1 MANFNNELNNYQNI
15 PRSLIFDNALSD
27 RARFVFCF
35 MASKPD
41 GWEFFLEPMA
51 KEIGYSVETLRK
63 YISELVDSGWLEK
76 GEQKKE
82 KGMFGATEYTLK
94 AAKSPSIEKPCTE
107 ITVSGKFRVGKNP
120 TLNKIDN
127 KQKQD
132 NKEKEINK
140 SISDKDEAFEQCW
153 IAYRRKGSKAK
164 SKQQWGK
171 LADDEKEMIA
181 EHIKHYVESRELQY
195 QQDFQRYL
203 KDKTFM
209 TIVIN
214 KGDVIFD
221 PASDKYAT
229 YDDTKQ
235 NNQLIINGQIYK

>member
-15 PRSLIFDNALSD
+15 PRSLIFDNTLSD

-35 MASKPD
+35 MASKPN

-63 YISELVDSGWLEK
+63 YINELVDSGWLEK

-94 AAKSPSIEKPCTE
+94 AVKSPSIKKPCTE
-107 ITVSGKFRVGKNP
+107 ITVSEKIRVGENP

-140 SISDKDEAFEQCW
+140 SISKKKFNF
-153 IAYRRKGSKAK
+153 
-164 SKQQWGK
+164 KQALIDLGI
-171 LADDEKEMIA
+171 D
-181 EHIKHYVESRELQY
+181 EHIVDDWLLVRKNKKATNSETAFNAIKKQIELSGASANDCITLSVEHSWAGFKAEWYNNIRSNDETLFNQN
-195 QQDFQRYL
+195 
-203 KDKTFM
+203 KD
-209 TIVIN
+209 IN
-214 KGDVIFD
+214 
-221 PASDKYAT
+221 T
-229 YDDTKQ
+229 T
-235 NNQLIINGQIYK
+235 NGWQMI

>member
-15 PRSLIFDNALSD
+15 PRSLIFDNTLSD

-35 MASKPD
+35 MASKTD

-63 YISELVDSGWLEK
+63 YIKELVDSGWLEK

-94 AAKSPSIEKPCTE
+94 AVKSPNIKKPCTE
-107 ITVSGKFRVGKNP
+107 ITVSEKIRVGENP

-140 SISDKDEAFEQCW
+140 SISEKDEAFEQCW
-153 IAYRRKGSKAK
+153 LAYRRKGSKAK
-164 SKQQWGK
+164 AYKEWKKLTANDKLQAGK
-171 LADDEKEMIA
+171 
-181 EHIKHYVESRELQY
+181 HIRYYVESATDVKY
-195 QQDFQRYL
+195 QKDFERYL
-203 KDKTFM
+203 RDKCFLNVVYKDGK
-209 TIVIN
+209 I
-214 KGDVIFD
+214 IFD
-221 PASDKYAT
+221 IETPNESQKDDK
-229 YDDTKQ
+229 
-235 NNQLIINGQIYK
+235 LIVNGVIYK

>member
-15 PRSLIFDNALSD
+15 PRSLIFDNTLSD

-35 MASKPD
+35 MASKTD

-63 YISELVDSGWLEK
+63 YIKELVDSGWLEK

-94 AAKSPSIEKPCTE
+94 AVKSPNIKKPCTG
-107 ITVSGKFRVGKNP
+107 ITVSEKIRVGENT

-140 SISDKDEAFEQCW
+140 SISEKDEAFEQCW
-153 IAYRRKGSKAK
+153 LAYRRKGSKAK
-164 SKQQWGK
+164 AYKEWEKLTANDKLQAGK
-171 LADDEKEMIA
+171 
-181 EHIKHYVESRELQY
+181 HIRYYVESATDVKY
-195 QQDFQRYL
+195 QKDFERYL
-203 KDKTFM
+203 RDKCFLNVVYKDGK
-209 TIVIN
+209 I
-214 KGDVIFD
+214 IFD
-221 PASDKYAT
+221 IETPNEPQKEDK
-229 YDDTKQ
+229 
-235 NNQLIINGQIYK
+235 LIVNGVIYR

>member
-15 PRSLIFDNALSD
+15 PRSLIFDNTLSD

-63 YISELVDSGWLEK
+63 YINELVDSGWLEK

-94 AAKSPSIEKPCTE
+94 AVKSPSIKKPCTE
-107 ITVSGKFRVGKNP
+107 ITVSEKIRVGKNP
-120 TLNKIDN
+120 ILNKIDN

-140 SISDKDEAFEQCW
+140 SISEKDEAFEQCW

-164 SKQQWGK
+164 SKQQWNK
-171 LADDEKEMIA
+171 LTDDEKEMIA
-181 EHIKHYVESRELQY
+181 EHIKHYVESISDIKFQK
-195 QQDFQRYL
+195 DFERYL
-203 KDKTFM
+203 KDKMFLNVVYKNNM
-209 TIVIN
+209 TL
-214 KGDVIFD
+214 FD
-221 PASDKYAT
+221 P
-229 YDDTKQ
+229 DD
-235 NNQLIINGQIYK
+235 NNETTTDNDTLIINGVCYK